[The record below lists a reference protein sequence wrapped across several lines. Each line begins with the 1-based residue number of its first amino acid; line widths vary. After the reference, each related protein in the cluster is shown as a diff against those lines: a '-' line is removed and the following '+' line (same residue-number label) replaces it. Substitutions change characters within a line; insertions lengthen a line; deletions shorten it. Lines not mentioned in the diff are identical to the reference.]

1 MLFQINK
8 KFSKKFLFT
17 FLKNNDSFF
26 VFNVRTYKESKI
38 LYNVFMG
45 NVLHS
50 KQMSDLF
57 LEKHHLSL
65 FGGNS
70 VFCFVKNSDF
80 FQVYLNIIY
89 DLDKY
94 GLDLIGICYNNYLLN
109 LNLNYSNVISVL
121 YSNFVVVFFLV
132 CVFIN
137 LFFFKLLLLLKKTLS
152 SKKC

>member
-57 LEKHHLSL
+57 LEKHHLPR
-65 FGGNS
+65 
-70 VFCFVKNSDF
+70 
-80 FQVYLNIIY
+80 
-89 DLDKY
+89 
-94 GLDLIGICYNNYLLN
+94 
-109 LNLNYSNVISVL
+109 
-121 YSNFVVVFFLV
+121 
-132 CVFIN
+132 
-137 LFFFKLLLLLKKTLS
+137 
-152 SKKC
+152 

>member
-1 MLFQINK
+1 MLFQINR

-26 VFNVRTYKESKI
+26 VFNVKTFKENKI
-38 LYNVFMG
+38 LYDVFRG

-57 LEKHHLSL
+57 LGKYAMDL
-65 FGGNS
+65 FSGNTI
-70 VFCFVKNSDF
+70 FCFIKNSDF

-89 DLDKY
+89 DLNKH

-109 LNLNYSNVISVL
+109 LNLNYSNVFSVL
-121 YSNFVVVFFLV
+121 YSNFTVVFFLI
-132 CVFIN
+132 CMFIN
-137 LFFFKLLLLLKKTLS
+137 LFFFRVLMLLRKTLS
-152 SKKC
+152 LKKC